1 MRVVPAAL
9 GTELAERVIALEAPV
24 WMRVHGDSMSPVLR
38 NGDRVAIAP
47 VTRHVPQRGDL
58 IAVRTDD
65 GMALLRYVGR
75 HPDGR
80 VLTAAEARGNH
91 DGAMSRADVI
101 GVVVEVERDGRRLG
115 LHDIGAGAR
124 SAWPAL
130 VQRCRRWMKLFG
142 NS

>member
-9 GTELAERVIALEAPV
+9 GTDLAERVIALEAPV

-47 VTRHVPQRGDL
+47 VARHDPQRGDL

-115 LHDIGAGAR
+115 LHDIGAGTG
-124 SAWPAL
+124 SSWPAL
-130 VQRCRRWMKLFG
+130 VQKWRRWMKLFG

>member
-1 MRVVPAAL
+1 LTRVVPAAL

-24 WMRVHGDSMSPVLR
+24 WMRVHGDTMSPILR

-47 VTRHVPQRGDL
+47 AAGHPPRRGDL

-65 GMALLRYVGR
+65 EMALLRFVGR

-91 DGAMSRADVI
+91 DSAVSQAHVI
-101 GVVVEVERDGRRLG
+101 GVVIEVERDGRRLG
-115 LHDIGAGAR
+115 LRDGAG
-124 SAWPAL
+124 SGSGWPAL
-130 VQRCRRWMKLFG
+130 VRTCRRWMRRFG
-142 NS
+142 SS

>member
-9 GTELAERVIALEAPV
+9 GTDLAERVIALEAPV
-24 WMRVHGDSMSPVLR
+24 WLRVHGDSMSPVLR

-47 VTRHVPQRGDL
+47 VARRDPQRGDL
-58 IAVRTDD
+58 IAVRSDD

-91 DGAMSRADVI
+91 DGAISRADVI

-115 LHDIGAGAR
+115 LHDLGGAR